1 MSSSSFADLRTSLP
15 VACAT
20 TAPLFLPLFLLPD
33 PLQRFA
39 KLPTALCS
47 CQVTPPKD
55 AADPPNLK
63 TAKDQ
68 GDKTQLDVTPVQLL
82 HHTAYLSE
90 PQESDSSKGPS
101 DQVVS

>member
-1 MSSSSFADLRTSLP
+1 MTPDSTK
-15 VACAT
+15 
-20 TAPLFLPLFLLPD
+20 LLARGRPD

-68 GDKTQLDVTPVQLL
+68 GDKTQLDVTPVQ
-82 HHTAYLSE
+82 
-90 PQESDSSKGPS
+90 
-101 DQVVS
+101 VVHQDHFSQRH